1 MKVAAV
7 NMIEKKQSTLESRNL
22 HAAKLESQLSH
33 IDENGVEMSGC
44 GMCSLFRR
52 RMCRKD
58 CVTVPKVQG
67 IKSKLNANESKLQ
80 QAHVS
85 LKSRTERLKIKM
97 HEHREEAVRLS
108 RQGNKTEALAA
119 LKRSKFAE
127 KQFLNASSA
136 VDTLCAHIDGL
147 EEANLQKEIADALSS
162 SAKKIKTNTR
172 GLLNKTEEAIDV
184 SADVRDLADDVNHAL
199 QGLRSQSDVLDD
211 DDLMEELQA
220 MMKTHEIDESVE
232 RSISNQSDSSV
243 PVTLN
248 GLPSVPKDHGKK
260 RRTEEF
266 EKLMPSL

>member
-1 MKVAAV
+1 MKIAAV
-7 NMIEKKQSTLESRNL
+7 NLIEKKQSTLESRNL
-22 HAAKLESQLSH
+22 HESKLESQLSH

-44 GMCSLFRR
+44 GMCGLFRR

-67 IKSKLNANESKLQ
+67 IKSKLNANESKLE

-85 LKSRTERLKIKM
+85 LKSRTEKLKSKM
-97 HEHREEAVRLS
+97 YEHKEEAVRLS
-108 RQGNKTEALAA
+108 RQGKKTEAVAA
-119 LKRSKFAE
+119 MKRFKYAE

-172 GLLNKTEEAIDV
+172 GLLNKTEEAVDV

-199 QGLRSQSDVLDD
+199 QGLHSQSDVLDD
-211 DDLMEELQA
+211 NDLMEELQA
-220 MMKTHEIDESVE
+220 MMMNTHAIDEGVE
-232 RSISNQSDSSV
+232 KSILNEDDSV
-243 PVTLN
+243 PATLN
-248 GLPSVPKDHGKK
+248 GLPSVPKDHVKK
-260 RRTEEF
+260 RCNEEF
-266 EKLMPSL
+266 EQLMPSL